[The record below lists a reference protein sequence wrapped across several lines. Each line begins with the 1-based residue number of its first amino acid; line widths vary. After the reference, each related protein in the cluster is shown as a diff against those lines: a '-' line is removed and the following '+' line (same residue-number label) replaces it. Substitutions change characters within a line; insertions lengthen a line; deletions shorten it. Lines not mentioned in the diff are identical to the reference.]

1 MILTIKDRI
10 VIPELFPERG
20 GILEMILVKSIADKV
35 ALTSK
40 EITDFSIVQE
50 GDSIKWN
57 QSKDTGVEIEFE
69 KSEIELLKKQVQEMD
84 DNKNITMRTF
94 DLCMKIKGL

>member
-1 MILTIKDRI
+1 M
-10 VIPELFPERG
+10 PELFPERG
-20 GILEMILVKSIADKV
+20 GMLEMIIVKSIADKV

-57 QSKDTGVEIEFE
+57 QSKDTGVEIDFE

-94 DLCMKIKGL
+94 DLCMKIKGS

>member
-1 MILTIKDRI
+1 M
-10 VIPELFPERG
+10 PELFPERG
-20 GILEMILVKSIADKV
+20 GMLEMILVKSIADKV

-57 QSKDTGVEIEFE
+57 QSKDTGVEIDFE

-94 DLCMKIKGL
+94 DLCMKIKGS

>member
-1 MILTIKDRI
+1 M
-10 VIPELFPERG
+10 PELFPERG
-20 GILEMILVKSIADKV
+20 GMLEMILVKSIADKV

-40 EITDFSIVQE
+40 EITFFSIVQE

-94 DLCMKIKGL
+94 DLCMKIKGS

>member
-1 MILTIKDRI
+1 M
-10 VIPELFPERG
+10 PELFPERAG
-20 GILEMILVKSIADKV
+20 MLEMILVKSIADKV

-94 DLCMKIKGL
+94 DLCMKIKGS

>member
-1 MILTIKDRI
+1 M
-10 VIPELFPERG
+10 PELFPERG
-20 GILEMILVKSIADKV
+20 GMLEMIIVKSIADKV

-94 DLCMKIKGL
+94 DLCMKIKGS

>member
-1 MILTIKDRI
+1 MILTIRDRI
-10 VIPELFPERG
+10 VMPELFPERG
-20 GILEMILVKSIADKV
+20 GMLEMILVKSIADKV

-94 DLCMKIKGL
+94 DLCMKIKGS

>member
-1 MILTIKDRI
+1 M
-10 VIPELFPERG
+10 PELFPERG
-20 GILEMILVKSIADKV
+20 GMLEMILVKSITDKV
-35 ALTSK
+35 TLTSK

-94 DLCMKIKGL
+94 DLCMKIKGS

>member
-10 VIPELFPERG
+10 VMPELFPERG
-20 GILEMILVKSIADKV
+20 GMLEMILVKSIADKV

-40 EITDFSIVQE
+40 EITDYSIVQE

-57 QSKDTGVEIEFE
+57 QSKDTGIEIEFE
-69 KSEIELLKKQVQEMD
+69 KSEIEFLKKQVQEMD

-94 DLCMKIKGL
+94 DLCMKIKGS

>member
-1 MILTIKDRI
+1 M
-10 VIPELFPERG
+10 PELFPERG
-20 GILEMILVKSIADKV
+20 GMLEMILVKSIADKV

-94 DLCMKIKGL
+94 DLCMKIKGS

>member
-10 VIPELFPERG
+10 VMPELFPERG
-20 GILEMILVKSIADKV
+20 GMLEMILVKSIADKV

-57 QSKDTGVEIEFE
+57 QSKDTGVEIDFE

-94 DLCMKIKGL
+94 DLCMKIKGS

>member
-10 VIPELFPERG
+10 VMPELFPERG
-20 GILEMILVKSIADKV
+20 GMLEMILVKSIADKV

-94 DLCMKIKGL
+94 DLCMKIKGS

>member
-10 VIPELFPERG
+10 VMPELFPERG
-20 GILEMILVKSIADKV
+20 GMLEMIIVKSIADKV

-94 DLCMKIKGL
+94 DLCMKIKGS

>member
-1 MILTIKDRI
+1 M
-10 VIPELFPERG
+10 PELFPERG
-20 GILEMILVKSIADKV
+20 GILEMILVKSITDKV